1 MGCGVESRKGPWI
14 AAISCVLC
22 LIGLEVVS
30 RTSIV
35 EQVSSATAGEVAAL
49 DTALDHVTVP
59 PTVIF
64 LGASHTLSGVA
75 SRRIEELLGW
85 PNGSV
90 LNAGIPNGRPRD
102 FLGIYG
108 RHRALLGKARAA
120 FIAVDVTYFNRNGI
134 NLAGKPTPAWR
145 RRATL
150 GDRLAFPATPD
161 TRIDLLAGWVSNVWD
176 QRTTWREELIGL
188 TLRLRGTPRGAR
200 GRHLFDALGRPD
212 LARLR
217 APLTPEALEREVDA
231 TIDRRML
238 NWAIDDE
245 AFATLDELLRLL
257 REDGVEPVFMG
268 VPLPLR
274 YAPMQRERY
283 PDAIQSWSDE
293 MQRRYGAVETVRFAT
308 DGYGPEDF
316 RDSDHL
322 SERGALRFADVLAAT
337 LRRRGYED
345 NGSTRARRRS
355 LPSRS

>member
-1 MGCGVESRKGPWI
+1 M
-14 AAISCVLC
+14 AAITCVLC
-22 LIGLEVVS
+22 LLGLEVVS
-30 RTSIV
+30 RTWMV
-35 EQVSSATAGEVAAL
+35 GRVSSATAGEVAAL
-49 DTALDHVTVP
+49 DTALDLLPAP

-85 PNGSV
+85 PRGSV

-102 FLGIYG
+102 FLGIYR
-108 RHRALLGKARAA
+108 RHRAVLGKARAA

-150 GDRLAFPATPD
+150 ADRLDFPASPE
-161 TRIDLLAGWVSNVWD
+161 TRVDLVAGWVSNVWD
-176 QRTTWREELIGL
+176 QRTTWREELIDL
-188 TLRLRGTPRGAR
+188 ALRLRGTPRGAR
-200 GRHLFDALGRPD
+200 GRHLFDELGRPD

-231 TIDRRML
+231 AVDRRML
-238 NWAIDDE
+238 NWALDDE
-245 AFATLDELLRLL
+245 SFASLDELLRLL

-274 YAPMQRERY
+274 YAPLQRERY
-283 PDAIQSWSDE
+283 PEAVRRWSEE
-293 MQRRYGAVETVRFAT
+293 MQRRYGRIETIRFAT

-337 LRRRGYED
+337 LRERRYEES
-345 NGSTRARRRS
+345 GSTRARRRS

>member
-1 MGCGVESRKGPWI
+1 MGGAVERRGRRPWM
-14 AAISCVLC
+14 AAITCVLC
-22 LIGLEVVS
+22 LLALEVVS
-30 RTSIV
+30 RTWIV
-35 EQVSSATAGEVAAL
+35 ERVSSATAGEVAAL
-49 DTALDHVTVP
+49 DTALDNVTVP

-85 PNGSV
+85 PRGSV

-102 FLGIYG
+102 FLGIYR
-108 RHRALLGKARAA
+108 RHRAVLGKARAA
-120 FIAVDVTYFNRNGI
+120 FVAVDVTYFNRNGI

-150 GDRLAFPATPD
+150 ADRLAFPASPEM
-161 TRIDLLAGWVSNVWD
+161 RIDLLAGWVSNVWD

-188 TLRLRGTPRGAR
+188 ALRLRGTPRGAR
-200 GRHLFDALGRPD
+200 GRQLFDELGRPD

-217 APLTPEALEREVDA
+217 APLTREALEREVDEA
-231 TIDRRML
+231 VDRRML
-238 NWAIDDE
+238 NWAVDDE
-245 AFATLDELLRLL
+245 SFASLDELLRLF

-274 YAPMQRERY
+274 YAPLQRERY
-283 PDAIQSWSDE
+283 PEAVGGWSEE
-293 MQRRYGAVETVRFAT
+293 MRRRYADVETIRFAT

-322 SERGALRFADVLAAT
+322 SERGALRFAEVLAST
-337 LRRRGYED
+337 LRKREIAD
-345 NGSTRARRRS
+345 RATDR
-355 LPSRS
+355 PADQGG